1 MTPVI
6 WVPRGLRIPKPPP
19 VCMVL
24 RYTYSEGVGSVTV
37 PKNWSTQWL
46 ASKVR
51 TQIDE
56 AEVGALR
63 VSGGEDLAKPCLSL
77 PLPLFMMGEDA
88 SFWVEELASSDFM
101 LTSAISW
108 FILSQT

>member
-1 MTPVI
+1 M
-6 WVPRGLRIPKPPP
+6 
-19 VCMVL
+19 
-24 RYTYSEGVGSVTV
+24 TV

-56 AEVGALR
+56 AELGDLQ
-63 VSGGEDLAKPCLSL
+63 VSGGEDLAKLCLSL

-88 SFWVEELASSDFM
+88 SFWAEELSAELASSDFM

-108 FILSQT
+108 SILSQT